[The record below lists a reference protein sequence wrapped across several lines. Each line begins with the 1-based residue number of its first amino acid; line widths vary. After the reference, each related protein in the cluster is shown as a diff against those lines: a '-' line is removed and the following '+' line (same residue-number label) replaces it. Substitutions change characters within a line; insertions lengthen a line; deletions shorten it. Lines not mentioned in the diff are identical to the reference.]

1 VAETGRV
8 TADQR
13 KIGMTPKA
21 VAPLA
26 AVVCVLAATTAAGPP
41 APGRALA
48 PESGP
53 VEVVASHAGFKP
65 RVLNI
70 RKGEPLRLVVRTA
83 DDEHCFALDA
93 FRVEKRLRPGK
104 PVSVE
109 LTPDRAGTFP
119 FHCCLES
126 GAAAETE
133 KGELVVA
140 E

>member
-1 VAETGRV
+1 V
-8 TADQR
+8 TS
-13 KIGMTPKA
+13 KA
-21 VAPLA
+21 VALLA
-26 AVVCVLAATTAAGPP
+26 AVVCALAATTVAGPP
-41 APGRALA
+41 QPGRALA

-53 VEVVASHAGFKP
+53 VEVVASRAGFKP

-93 FRVEKRLRPGK
+93 FRIEKRLRPGK

-119 FHCCLES
+119 FNCCLET
-126 GAAAETE
+126 GTAAETE
-133 KGELVVA
+133 KGQLVVA

>member
-1 VAETGRV
+1 
-8 TADQR
+8 
-13 KIGMTPKA
+13 MTPRDVVGA
-21 VAPLA
+21 FAIVCALA
-26 AVVCVLAATTAAGPP
+26 GTTAAGPP
-41 APGRALA
+41 EPGRALA

-53 VEVVASHAGFKP
+53 VEVVASRAGFKP
-65 RVLNI
+65 RVLNT

-93 FRVEKRLRPGK
+93 FRIEKRLRPGK

-119 FHCCLES
+119 FHCCLETGS
-126 GAAAETE
+126 AAETE
-133 KGELVVA
+133 KGQLVVT